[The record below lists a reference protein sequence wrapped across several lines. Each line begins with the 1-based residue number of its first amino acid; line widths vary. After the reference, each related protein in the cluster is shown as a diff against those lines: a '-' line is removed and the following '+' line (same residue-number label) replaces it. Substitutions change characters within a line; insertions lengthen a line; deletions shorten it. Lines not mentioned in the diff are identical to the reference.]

1 MHPKRLPKVI
11 DDLTMNELMPP
22 LLMSEG
28 QLLIGK
34 SEIVELASSYGTPA
48 YITDEQRVRHN
59 CRRLIAAFAKNYRKF
74 RLNYAVKANNN
85 LAILNIVRQEG
96 AGADCSCIEEL
107 TLATLAGFGSEQL
120 LYSGNYNSDY
130 ELAQGIEFGAPVNLD
145 DAAILPRLLKYG
157 KPEVL
162 SFRVNPGVG
171 KGEYPG
177 LVFGGENTKFGVEE
191 SEIVHAYAK
200 AKESG
205 IKRFGIHMM
214 TGSNVLNLD
223 YFVSVTRKLFETA
236 EKISREVGLT
246 FEFVDIGGGFG
257 VPYRPNESPLDIET
271 LGSRVSTLFKEFVE
285 KNEIGDP
292 YLMIEPGRFV
302 VSDSTVLLGR
312 VHHIKKV
319 GTKVFVGTDIG
330 MNTILRPALYGAY
343 HHIYVA
349 NSRPLAKPES
359 VVTVTGQVC
368 ENTDVLAK
376 DRPLPHMQVGDV
388 IVVMNTGA
396 YGYAMA
402 SQYNSRPRAVEILVN
417 DGQAETIR
425 ERETVI
431 DLMSRQ
437 RVPMRLLR

>member
-1 MHPKRLPKVI
+1 MI
-11 DDLTMNELMPP
+11 DELAMNEMMPP
-22 LLMSEG
+22 LLIPEG
-28 QLLIGK
+28 LLLIGK
-34 SEIVELASSYGTPA
+34 REIAELASSFGTPA

-59 CRRLIAAFAKNYRKF
+59 CRRLIAAFGKSYKKF

-85 LAILNIVRQEG
+85 LAILNIARQEG

-130 ELAQGIEFGAPVNLD
+130 ELAQGIESSAAVNLD
-145 DAAILPRLLKYG
+145 DATLLPRLLKHG

-171 KGEYPG
+171 KGQYPG

-191 SEIVHAYAK
+191 AEIVQAYAK

-223 YFVSVTRKLFETA
+223 YFVSVTRKLFEIA
-236 EKISREVGLT
+236 GKISREVGLT

-257 VPYRPNESPLDIET
+257 VPYRPDERPLDIET
-271 LGSRVSTLFKEFVE
+271 LGSCVSTLFKEFVE
-285 KNEIGDP
+285 RKEIGDP

-312 VHHIKKV
+312 VHHIKRV

-349 NSRPLAKPES
+349 NRPLAKPES
-359 VVTVTGQVC
+359 VVTVSGQVC

-376 DRPLPHMQVGDV
+376 DRPLPHMEIGDV
-388 IVVMNTGA
+388 IVVMNAGA
-396 YGYAMA
+396 YGYALS
-402 SQYNSRPRAVEILVN
+402 SQYNSRPRAAEVLVN
-417 DGQAETIR
+417 GSQAETIR

>member
-1 MHPKRLPKVI
+1 
-11 DDLTMNELMPP
+11 MNEIMPP

-28 QLLIGK
+28 QLRIGK
-34 SEIVELASSYGTPA
+34 REIVELASSFGTPT
-48 YITDEQRVRHN
+48 YVTDEQRIRHN
-59 CRRLIAAFAKNYRKF
+59 CRRLIAAFGKGYGKF

-85 LAILNIVRQEG
+85 LSILNIVRQEG

-107 TLATLAGFGSEQL
+107 TLASLAGFRTEQL

-130 ELAQGIEFGAPVNLD
+130 ELAQGIESHAAVNLD
-145 DAAILPRLLKYG
+145 DIALLPRLLKYG
-157 KPEVL
+157 KPEIL

-171 KGEYPG
+171 QGQYPG

-191 SEIVHAYAK
+191 SGIVQAYAR

-223 YFVSVTRKLFETA
+223 YFVSVTRKLFDIAVRIT
-236 EKISREVGLT
+236 KEVGLK

-257 VPYRPNESPLDIET
+257 VPYRPDESLLDIET
-271 LGSRVSTLFKEFVE
+271 LGSRVGTVFKEVVE
-285 KNEIGDP
+285 DGEIGDP

-302 VSDSTVLLGR
+302 VCDSTVLLGR
-312 VHHIKKV
+312 VHHIKRSEK
-319 GTKVFVGTDIG
+319 KVFVGTDIG

-343 HHIYVA
+343 HHVYVA
-349 NSRPLAKPES
+349 NRPLAEPES
-359 VVTVTGQVC
+359 VVTVSGQVC
-368 ENTDVLAK
+368 ENTDLLAK
-376 DRPLPHMQVGDV
+376 DRPLPHLEIGDV
-388 IVVMNTGA
+388 IVVMNAGA
-396 YGYAMA
+396 YGYAMS
-402 SQYNSRPRAVEILVN
+402 SQYNSRPRAAEILVN

-425 ERETVI
+425 ERETVS
-431 DLMSRQ
+431 DLTSRQ